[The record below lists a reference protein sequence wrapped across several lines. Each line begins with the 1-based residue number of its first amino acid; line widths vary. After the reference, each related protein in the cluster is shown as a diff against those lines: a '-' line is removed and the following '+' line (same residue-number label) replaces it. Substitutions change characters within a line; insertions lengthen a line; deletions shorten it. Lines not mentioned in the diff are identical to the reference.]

1 MSGQNTFFFNNVKL
15 VLYHI
20 PVDVHVVWSWWRET
34 GLANQLHFSR
44 DRIVEN
50 YFWTI
55 GQIQEPQFGYVRRIM
70 AKLYTLL
77 TTIDDI
83 YDIYGT
89 LEELQLF
96 TAAFAK

>member
-1 MSGQNTFFFNNVKL
+1 M
-15 VLYHI
+15 
-20 PVDVHVVWSWWRET
+20 ET
-34 GLANQLHFSR
+34 GLGKQLYFAR

-55 GQIQEPQFGYVRRIM
+55 GQIQEPQYGYVRQTMTKIN
-70 AKLYTLL
+70 ALL

-96 TAAFAK
+96 TVAFEK

>member
-1 MSGQNTFFFNNVKL
+1 M
-15 VLYHI
+15 
-20 PVDVHVVWSWWRET
+20 ET
-34 GLANQLHFSR
+34 GLGKQLYFAR

-55 GQIQEPQFGYVRRIM
+55 RQIQEPQYGYVRQTMTKIN
-70 AKLYTLL
+70 ALL

-96 TAAFAK
+96 TVAFEK